1 MLILRMSLEHSFC
14 MLFICAYV
22 GLTLK
27 FLVVLL

>member
-1 MLILRMSLEHSFC
+1 MSLEHSFC

-27 FLVVLL
+27 KSFSYTSLVK